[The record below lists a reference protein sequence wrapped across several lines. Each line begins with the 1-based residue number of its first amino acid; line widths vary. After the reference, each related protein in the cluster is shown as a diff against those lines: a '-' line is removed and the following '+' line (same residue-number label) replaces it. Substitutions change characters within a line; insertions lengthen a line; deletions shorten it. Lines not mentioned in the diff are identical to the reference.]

1 MKVATFVKAL
11 VPENRR
17 EQFESGYRS
26 LRKEST
32 AFPPGLERSFLL
44 KDTKIPGMYTIQTIW
59 TSRELLE
66 AMRSSGT
73 KPKALELFEKVGATP
88 QLEIHEIVQIL
99 P

>member
-17 EQFESGYRS
+17 EELETEYKS
-26 LRKEST
+26 LRKDST

-44 KDTKIPGMYTIQTIW
+44 KDTKVPGMYTIQTIW
-59 TSRELLE
+59 TVMEALQ
-66 AMRSSGT
+66 AMRNSGI
-73 KPKALELFEKVGATP
+73 KPKAPELFEKVGATP
-88 QLEIHEIVQIL
+88 QLEIHKIVEIL